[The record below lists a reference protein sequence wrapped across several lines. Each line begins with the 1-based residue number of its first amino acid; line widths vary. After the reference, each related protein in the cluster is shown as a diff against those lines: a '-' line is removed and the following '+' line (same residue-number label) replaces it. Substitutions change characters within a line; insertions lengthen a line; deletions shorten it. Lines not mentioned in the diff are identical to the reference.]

1 MIFNYEQ
8 MVAFYM
14 RRLFEG
20 FIENLDFSY
29 DEDSSQKQRRNLG
42 AHSPLALLIGSAPP
56 PPPQLEFYGMAQS
69 GGAPSLSSSD
79 L

>member
-56 PPPQLEFYGMAQS
+56 PH
-69 GGAPSLSSSD
+69 PS
-79 L
+79 